1 VDEIPGGFALVPEL
15 IVAFHRPSQAQAILE
30 HIGGKLVD
38 ELGPGTWS
46 VDLTGNRGAVAA
58 ARWLNRRPQID
69 YAELNLKFQTEA
81 IPNDPFFSTQWSL
94 HQAND
99 VDINLPEAW
108 SITTG
113 SATTL
118 IAVIDSGIDYN
129 HPDLASHIYVNPREV
144 ASNGRD
150 DDGNGYIDDTRGW
163 NFVDRNANATDDNG
177 HGTHVAGI
185 VAATTNNAV
194 GMAGVNQQAQILP
207 LKFIDRWGAGSIG
220 DAVAAIRYA
229 VHQGARVLNA
239 SWATPTRS
247 RALNEVIAWAG
258 SRGAVF
264 VTAAGNEGVNNAL
277 VRSYPAM
284 DRHSNTLSVAAIE
297 PSGRLAPWS
306 NFGATT
312 VDLAAPG
319 ASVLST
325 TPGGGHASWSGSSM
339 AAPHVAG
346 VVSLILARHPEYS
359 ASQLVARVRT
369 TVKPLATLR
378 NRVIT
383 GGMVDAARAVD
394 DAAPLTWRPR
404 PAAARARPRGR

>member
-264 VTAAGNEGVNNAL
+264 VTAAGSTFEHSQRCRDRAVRSPRSVVEFWRNDRGPRRARGVRAFHDSRRRSRQL
-277 VRSYPAM
+277 VRKLHGRASCCGSRLAYP
-284 DRHSNTLSVAAIE
+284 RP
-297 PSGRLAPWS
+297 PSGV
-306 NFGATT
+306 FGVPARCPRE
-312 VDLAAPG
+312 DHGQAPG
-319 ASVLST
+319 HSPEQS
-325 TPGGGHASWSGSSM
+325 H
-339 AAPHVAG
+339 HR
-346 VVSLILARHPEYS
+346 RHG
-359 ASQLVARVRT
+359 RC
-369 TVKPLATLR
+369 
-378 NRVIT
+378 
-383 GGMVDAARAVD
+383 G
-394 DAAPLTWRPR
+394 PR
-404 PAAARARPRGR
+404 CR